1 MTSIHP
7 GLIGLLIMG
16 PMIFSML
23 AIVYV
28 AHYYVESFEAMMPNS
43 RIVRDYRRVFSS
55 PGLVGKLMRTGSIS
69 MILMMPKM
77 YARRGLVD
85 LDEVRGFPRRLKRVL
100 VGLHLLLF
108 VLLSALVGFRF
119 LLL

>member
-28 AHYYVESFEAMMPNS
+28 GHYYVESFEAMMPNS

-55 PGLVGKLMRTGSIS
+55 AGLVGKLMRTGSIS